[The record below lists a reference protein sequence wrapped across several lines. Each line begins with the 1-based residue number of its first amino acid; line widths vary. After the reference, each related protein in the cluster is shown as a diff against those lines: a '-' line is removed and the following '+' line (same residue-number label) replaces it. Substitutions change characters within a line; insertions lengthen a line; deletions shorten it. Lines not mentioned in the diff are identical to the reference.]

1 MKAELLKEL
10 IEESE
15 MDDIAERYQNVAAI
29 IGIEKFV
36 QLADYAR
43 GDEIY
48 FPKAE
53 NIIAPARNRRIKAE
67 YNGYNSKELAEKY
80 DLTIRQ
86 IENVVK
92 YEHIIGQYDNYAY
105 VPKEN

>member
-10 IEESE
+10 IEETE
-15 MDDIAERYQNVAAI
+15 MEDIAERYQNVAAI

-48 FPKAE
+48 FPKAGEYYRPCQEPE
-53 NIIAPARNRRIKAE
+53 NKSRIQR
-67 YNGYNSKELAEKY
+67 L
-80 DLTIRQ
+80 
-86 IENVVK
+86 
-92 YEHIIGQYDNYAY
+92 
-105 VPKEN
+105 